1 MILVKRKCPLQHKK
15 IYHKLVSGIIL
26 GITIFTPRTFFTII
40 IFMTNLRKLV
50 CGLEKKYLFYTILSP
65 LTMLGEV
72 SMEVLI
78 PLLMAQIVDVGI
90 AAKDINY
97 VVRIGLLMIG
107 AACLSLTFGVLSGRF
122 AALAATGFSHN
133 LRRNLFGKVQDLSF
147 SNMDKFGTASLVT
160 RLTSDITNAQNTYQ
174 MVIRICVRSPAML
187 ISAAVMA
194 FFIDGELASFLLV
207 VIPLL
212 AVILA
217 VIGLR
222 AFPRFREMLKQYDS
236 LNSDVQENLTGIRV
250 VKSFVQ
256 EAAESQKF
264 SRTAEKLRNTQLK
277 AERIIILNMPVL
289 QLMVYS
295 CIIVLLWSGGTRI
308 ITGSMQPGE
317 LISFLTYIN
326 QILMSL
332 MMISMIFVMLILSRA
347 SIGRILEV
355 LNEEVDITDPDT
367 SVAPSVAD
375 AANAPVIAS
384 GSVEFQDVSFSYS
397 ANSQPVLS
405 HINLKVP
412 SGSTLGIIG
421 GTGSS
426 KSTLVQL
433 IPRLYDVTEGR
444 VLVDGQ
450 DVRQIPL
457 ETLRQAVGMVLQ
469 KNVLFSGTIR
479 ENLLWGN
486 KQATQQELEEACRRS
501 DAHSFITGFPQGYE
515 TVLGQGGVNLSGG
528 QKQRLCIARA
538 LLTKPRI
545 LILDDSTSAV
555 DTATDA
561 RIRQAL
567 KESLPQTTKIIIAQR
582 ITSIQDADQILVL
595 DDGKIA
601 ATGTHSELLEAC
613 GIYREVYESQQ
624 KGQE

>member
-1 MILVKRKCPLQHKK
+1 MVD
-15 IYHKLVSGIIL
+15 
-26 GITIFTPRTFFTII
+26 F
-40 IFMTNLRKLV
+40 RKLTH
-50 CGLEKKYLFYTILSP
+50 GLEKKYIFFTILAP
-65 LTMLGEV
+65 LTMMGEV
-72 SMEVLI
+72 AMEVLI
-78 PLLMAQIVDVGI
+78 PLLMAKIVDVGI
-90 AAKDINY
+90 TSHNIQY
-97 VVRIGLLMIG
+97 VVRTGLLMIG

-122 AALAATGFSHN
+122 AALASTGFSHN
-133 LRRNLFGKVQDLSF
+133 LRQNLFGKVQDLAF

-160 RLTSDITNAQNTYQ
+160 RLTSDVTNAQNTYQ

-187 ISAAVMA
+187 VFAVIMS
-194 FFIDGELASFLLV
+194 FNIDRELASFLLV
-207 VIPLL
+207 VIPVLGAVL
-212 AVILA
+212 AL
-217 VIGLR
+217 IGVMS
-222 AFPRFREMLKQYDS
+222 FPRFREMLKQYDS
-236 LNSDVQENLTGIRV
+236 LNSNVQENLTGIRV

-256 EAAESQKF
+256 EGAESKKF
-264 SRTAEKLRNTQLK
+264 SVTAEKLRNAQLK
-277 AERIIILNMPVL
+277 AERIIIFNMPVL
-289 QLMVYS
+289 QLTMYA
-295 CIIVLLWSGGTRI
+295 CIIVLLWSGGNRI
-308 ITGSMQPGE
+308 IAGSMQPGE

-347 SIGRILEV
+347 SISRIMEV
-355 LNEEVDITDPDT
+355 LDEKTAIEDPAHKDVT
-367 SVAPSVAD
+367 GTHQKQA
-375 AANAPVIAS
+375 IQS
-384 GSVEFQDVSFSYS
+384 GSVEFQNVSFSYTE
-397 ANSQPVLS
+397 QGTPVLS
-405 HINLKVP
+405 NINLAIP
-412 SGSTLGIIG
+412 SGATVGIIG

-433 IPRLYDVTEGR
+433 IPRLYDVTSGA

-450 DVRQIPL
+450 DVRSLSL

-479 ENLLWGN
+479 ENLLWGD
-486 KQATQQELEEACRRS
+486 KKASQQEIEVACQHA
-501 DAHSFITGFPQGYE
+501 DADNFIKGFPKGYD

-567 KESLPQTTKIIIAQR
+567 RTSLPDTTKIIIAQR
-582 ITSIQDADQILVL
+582 ITSIQDADMIIVL
-595 DDGKIA
+595 EDGIIA
-601 ATGTHSELLEAC
+601 ATGTHNQLLETC

-624 KGQE
+624 KGQD

>member
-1 MILVKRKCPLQHKK
+1 
-15 IYHKLVSGIIL
+15 
-26 GITIFTPRTFFTII
+26 
-40 IFMTNLRKLV
+40 MTNFRKLIY
-50 CGLEKKYLFYTILSP
+50 GLEKKYIFFTILAP
-65 LTMLGEV
+65 LTMMGEV
-72 SMEVLI
+72 AMEVVI
-78 PLLMAQIVDVGI
+78 PLLMAKIVDVGI
-90 AAKDINY
+90 TSHNIQY
-97 VVRIGLLMIG
+97 VVKTGLLMIG
-107 AACLSLTFGVLSGRF
+107 AACLSLTFGILSGRF
-122 AALAATGFSHN
+122 AALASTGFSHN
-133 LRRNLFGKVQDLSF
+133 LRRNLFGQVQDLAF

-160 RLTSDITNAQNTYQ
+160 RLTSDVTNAQNTYQ

-187 ISAAVMA
+187 VFAVIMS
-194 FFIDGELASFLLV
+194 FNIDRELASFLLV
-207 VIPLL
+207 VIPVLGAVL
-212 AVILA
+212 AL
-217 VIGLR
+217 IGFM

-236 LNSDVQENLTGIRV
+236 LNSNVQENLTGIRV

-256 EAAESQKF
+256 EDSESKKF
-264 SRTAEKLRNTQLK
+264 SATAEKLRNAQLK
-277 AERIIILNMPVL
+277 AERIIIFNMPVL
-289 QLMVYS
+289 QLTMYA
-295 CIIVLLWSGGTRI
+295 CIIVLLWSGGNRI
-308 ITGSMQPGE
+308 IAGSMQPGE

-347 SIGRILEV
+347 SISRILEV
-355 LNEEVDITDPDT
+355 LDEKTAIEDPAHKDVT
-367 SVAPSVAD
+367 GTHQKQA
-375 AANAPVIAS
+375 IQS
-384 GSVEFQDVSFSYS
+384 GSIEFQNVSFSYTE
-397 ANSQPVLS
+397 QGTPVLS
-405 HINLKVP
+405 NINLTIP
-412 SGSTLGIIG
+412 SGITVGIIG

-433 IPRLYDVTEGR
+433 IPRLYDVTGGA

-450 DVRQIPL
+450 DVRSLSL

-479 ENLLWGN
+479 ENLLWGD
-486 KQATQQELEEACRRS
+486 KKASQQEIEVACQHA
-501 DAHSFITGFPQGYE
+501 DADNFIKGFPKGYD

-567 KESLPQTTKIIIAQR
+567 RTSLPDTTKIIIAQR
-582 ITSIQDADQILVL
+582 ITSIQDADMIVVL
-595 DDGKIA
+595 EDGIIA
-601 ATGTHSELLEAC
+601 ATGTHTQLLETC

-624 KGQE
+624 KGQD

>member
-1 MILVKRKCPLQHKK
+1 MVD
-15 IYHKLVSGIIL
+15 
-26 GITIFTPRTFFTII
+26 F
-40 IFMTNLRKLV
+40 RKLTH
-50 CGLEKKYLFYTILSP
+50 GLEKKYIFFTILAP
-65 LTMLGEV
+65 LTMMGEV
-72 SMEVLI
+72 AMEVLI
-78 PLLMAQIVDVGI
+78 PLLMAKIVDVGI
-90 AAKDINY
+90 TSHNIQY
-97 VVRIGLLMIG
+97 VVRTGLMMIG

-122 AALAATGFSHN
+122 AALASTGFSHN
-133 LRRNLFGKVQDLSF
+133 LRQNLFGKVQDLAF

-160 RLTSDITNAQNTYQ
+160 RLTSDVTNAQNTYQ

-187 ISAAVMA
+187 VFAVIMS
-194 FFIDGELASFLLV
+194 FNIDRELASFLLV
-207 VIPLL
+207 VIPVLGAVL
-212 AVILA
+212 AL
-217 VIGLR
+217 IGFM

-236 LNSDVQENLTGIRV
+236 LNSNVQENLTGIRV

-256 EAAESQKF
+256 EGAESKKF
-264 SRTAEKLRNTQLK
+264 SATAEKLRNAQLK
-277 AERIIILNMPVL
+277 AEQIIIFNMPVL
-289 QLMVYS
+289 QLTMYA
-295 CIIVLLWSGGTRI
+295 CIIVLLWSGGNRI
-308 ITGSMQPGE
+308 IAGSMQPGE

-347 SIGRILEV
+347 SISRIMEV
-355 LNEEVDITDPDT
+355 LDEKTAIEDPAHKDVT
-367 SVAPSVAD
+367 GTHQKQA
-375 AANAPVIAS
+375 IQS
-384 GSVEFQDVSFSYS
+384 GSVEFQNVSFSYIE
-397 ANSQPVLS
+397 QGTPVLS
-405 HINLKVP
+405 NINLTIP
-412 SGSTLGIIG
+412 SGATVGIIG

-433 IPRLYDVTEGR
+433 IPRLYDVTSGA

-450 DVRQIPL
+450 DVRSLSL

-479 ENLLWGN
+479 ENLLWGD
-486 KQATQQELEEACRRS
+486 KKASQQEIEVACQHA
-501 DAHSFITGFPQGYE
+501 DADNFIKGFPKGYD

-567 KESLPQTTKIIIAQR
+567 RTSLPDTTKIIIAQR
-582 ITSIQDADQILVL
+582 ITSIQDADMIIVL
-595 DDGKIA
+595 EDGIIA
-601 ATGTHSELLEAC
+601 ATGTHNQLLETC

-624 KGQE
+624 KGQD

>member
-1 MILVKRKCPLQHKK
+1 
-15 IYHKLVSGIIL
+15 
-26 GITIFTPRTFFTII
+26 
-40 IFMTNLRKLV
+40 MTNFRKLIY
-50 CGLEKKYLFYTILSP
+50 GLEKKYIFFTILAP
-65 LTMLGEV
+65 LTMMGEV
-72 SMEVLI
+72 AMEVII
-78 PLLMAQIVDVGI
+78 PLLMAKIVDVGI
-90 AAKDINY
+90 TSHNIQY
-97 VVRIGLLMIG
+97 VVRTGLLMIG
-107 AACLSLTFGVLSGRF
+107 AACLSLTFGILSGRF
-122 AALAATGFSHN
+122 AALASTGFSHN
-133 LRRNLFGKVQDLSF
+133 LRRNLFGKVQDLAF

-160 RLTSDITNAQNTYQ
+160 RLTSDVTNAQNTYQ

-187 ISAAVMA
+187 VFAVVMS
-194 FFIDGELASFLLV
+194 FNIDRELASFLLI
-207 VIPLL
+207 VIPVLG
-212 AVILA
+212 AILA
-217 VIGLR
+217 LIGFM

-236 LNSDVQENLTGIRV
+236 LNSNVQENLTGIRV

-256 EAAESQKF
+256 EKTESMKF
-264 SRTAEKLRNTQLK
+264 SATAEKLRNAQLK
-277 AERIIILNMPVL
+277 AERIIIFNMPVL
-289 QLMVYS
+289 QLTMYA
-295 CIIVLLWSGGTRI
+295 CIIVLLWSGGNRI

-347 SIGRILEV
+347 SISRIMEV
-355 LNEEVDITDPDT
+355 LDEEPAIKEPAAT
-367 SVAPSVAD
+367 AD
-375 AANAPVIAS
+375 SGEATQQNIQS
-384 GSVEFQDVSFSYS
+384 GSVEFQNVSFSYTE
-397 ANSQPVLS
+397 QGTPVLS
-405 HINLKVP
+405 NINLTIP
-412 SGSTLGIIG
+412 SGTTVGIIG

-433 IPRLYDVTEGR
+433 IPRLYDVTGGA

-450 DVRQIPL
+450 DVRSLSL

-479 ENLLWGN
+479 ENLLWGD
-486 KQATQQELEEACRRS
+486 KKASQQEIEVACQHA
-501 DAHSFITGFPQGYE
+501 DADEFIKGFPQGYE

-561 RIRQAL
+561 RIRQSL
-567 KESLPQTTKIIIAQR
+567 RTSLPDTTKIIIAQR
-582 ITSIQDADQILVL
+582 ITSIQDADMIVVL
-595 DDGKIA
+595 DDGSIA
-601 ATGTHSELLEAC
+601 ATGTHTQLLETC

-624 KGQE
+624 KGQD